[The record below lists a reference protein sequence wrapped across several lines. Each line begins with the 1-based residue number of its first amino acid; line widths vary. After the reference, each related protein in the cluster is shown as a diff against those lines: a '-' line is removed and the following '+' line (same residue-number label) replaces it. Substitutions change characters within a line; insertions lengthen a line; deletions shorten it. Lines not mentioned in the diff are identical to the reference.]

1 MNKMIQSKSHVD
13 GILAGRLYEVRP
25 LTTYISEL
33 EHRSTKEE
41 VNINKYYK
49 VPITWVLM

>member
-1 MNKMIQSKSHVD
+1 MNIEQDVD
-13 GILAGRLYEVRP
+13 RILAGRLYEVR
-25 LTTYISEL
+25 TFNFISEL